1 MNNMNSLISL
11 SIMRS
16 NLINNEITMLEN
28 IVKDEIS
35 SESFSSYFTSNTRGG
50 VNTLGDKLNKRLI
63 DIAKMNSKANM
74 GTINAIVGQLERINK
89 SFPRFSELIETVVT
103 RYDTRKYSIDK
114 KFNLKKYEFPD
125 LDVLHSYMDQSKE
138 FLEDI
143 TIISGDLKDLLDL
156 KIGKGDISESFT
168 IINKY
173 MENYDN
179 IKFQSKGLNRID
191 KMLVSTDPKKEV
203 NDFKRNNIVINNV
216 TINDLLNYL
225 IKLRDEISLDFI
237 KFEVTVKEIAKNIKS
252 LDKRFYELMKSQF
265 KGIYEYYSQ
274 ADEDD
279 IIISQKLSLVFDS
292 AGYTITKLIRLF
304 LERFQII
311 ISMLGISHDKAQK
324 ILAEPFMDDLKFK

>member
-16 NLINNEITMLEN
+16 NLINNEMNLLEN
-28 IVKDEIS
+28 IVRDEIS

-63 DIAKMNSKANM
+63 DIAKMNSKANI
-74 GTINAIVGQLERINK
+74 GTINSIVSQLEKINK
-89 SFPRFSELIETVVT
+89 SFPRFSNLVETVVN
-103 RYDTRKYSIDK
+103 RYDTKKYSTDK

-125 LDVLHSYMDQSKE
+125 LDVLHTYIGQSKE

-143 TIISGDLKDLLDL
+143 TIISEDLKDLLDL
-156 KIGKGDISESFT
+156 KIRKGDISESFM

-173 MENYDN
+173 IENYDN
-179 IKFQSKGLNRID
+179 IKKQSKGLNRID
-191 KMLVSTDPKKEV
+191 KMLASTDPKKEV
-203 NDFKRNNIVINNV
+203 NDFKRNNIIINNV
-216 TINDLLNYL
+216 TVNDLLNYL
-225 IKLRDEISLDFI
+225 IKLRDDISLDFI
-237 KFEVTVKEIAKNIKS
+237 NFEVTVKEIAKNIKS

-265 KGIYEYYSQ
+265 KGIYEYYSK